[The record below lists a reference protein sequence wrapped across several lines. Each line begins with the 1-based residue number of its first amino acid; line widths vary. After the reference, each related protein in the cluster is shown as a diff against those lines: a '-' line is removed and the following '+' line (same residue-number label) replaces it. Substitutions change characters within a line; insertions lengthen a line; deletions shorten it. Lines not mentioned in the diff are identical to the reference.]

1 MKHILNNLS
10 NEEKNSI
17 REQHTGGMKVVTE
30 NFSRLLNSKLGDSK
44 PLVSE
49 QLKTKDGITYT
60 VQAIPSGKF
69 KIFVTT
75 PKYKTPTDAS
85 TVFGGGSMW
94 KEYTTQDEAQK
105 AIDSVVNSGV
115 NKLKL
120 GDSKPLV
127 SEQEKDN
134 KTADFISDIKKELNR
149 KVASVSFGEKKD
161 KFETKE
167 KTLKQLIRDIEDI
180 IKKYK

>member
-10 NEEKNSI
+10 DEEKNSI
-17 REQHTGGMKVVTE
+17 REQHTGGMNVITE
-30 NFSRLLNSKLGDSK
+30 NFSKLMNS
-44 PLVSE
+44 
-49 QLKTKDGITYT
+49 
-60 VQAIPSGKF
+60 
-69 KIFVTT
+69 
-75 PKYKTPTDAS
+75 
-85 TVFGGGSMW
+85 
-94 KEYTTQDEAQK
+94 
-105 AIDSVVNSGV
+105 
-115 NKLKL
+115 KL